1 MISDFTSRLARFVA
15 APRRLGKADAA
26 QAALCLEDT
35 VAVIYGGW
43 HEPVVRRL
51 AALDGAGAD
60 VPPGATGKGG
70 VEQAAFL
77 NAVAGHALD
86 FDDVHTLS
94 VTHPSV
100 VIVPALLAMA
110 DARPDT
116 ADRVAPALAVGTAVN
131 VALGQVLGF
140 GHYDKGW
147 HATSTIGALAAA
159 AAVAH
164 QLELDEEAVRHAL
177 ALAASLA
184 GGLQINFGAMAKPVQ
199 AGNAALAG
207 LRAARMAGAGITG
220 APDIFAPR
228 GFFDLYAGPDGLAA
242 DPAEV
247 EPRIDLGTVSRKLY
261 PCCYLTHR
269 MIAAGRRL
277 YTERGGAPLPEG
289 VTIEMTVPKGV
300 MVPLHVTD
308 PKDGMEAKFCAAY
321 TLSVA
326 LHQGHI
332 GLADFEGDS
341 PHRPEIRRLMGLVSI
356 ETEPD
361 AGKDRVGVDHG
372 AVHVRLRKGNETL
385 AETSVAA
392 HPGSPA
398 DPATPAEIG
407 DKIADCLEKYRRDG
421 GAPPAAEAFRRDLRA
436 RLHLPPLPGAMPH
449 DGMSDNGQTG
459 HNVQTGHEQQP
470 EPKRGPAT
478 AISAPSERTT

>member
-1 MISDFTSRLARFVA
+1 MVSDFTNRLTRFIA
-15 APRRLGKADAA
+15 APHRLKASDAE
-26 QAALCLEDT
+26 QAALCVEDT

-51 AALDGAGAD
+51 AALEGAESATPTGAFED
-60 VPPGATGKGG
+60 SC
-70 VEQAAFL
+70 VERAAFL

-100 VIVPALLAMA
+100 VFVPALLAMA
-110 DARPDT
+110 ESRPET
-116 ADRVAPALAVGTAVN
+116 APRVAQALAVGTAVN
-131 VALGQVLGF
+131 VVLGQVLGF

-147 HATSTIGALAAA
+147 HATSTIGAVAAA

-164 QLELDEEAVRHAL
+164 QLELDEDTIGNAL
-177 ALAASLA
+177 SLAASLA
-184 GGLQINFGAMAKPVQ
+184 GGLQINFGAMAKPIQ
-199 AGNAALAG
+199 AGNAALVG
-207 LRAARMAGAGITG
+207 LRAARMAEAGITG
-220 APDIFAPR
+220 APDIFAQR
-228 GFFDLYAGPDGLAA
+228 GFFDLYAGPDGLAT

-247 EPRIDLGTVSRKLY
+247 VPRIDLGSVSRKLY

-269 MIAAGRRL
+269 MIAAGL
-277 YTERGGAPLPEG
+277 HLHAERGGEAVPEG
-289 VTIEMTVPKGV
+289 CVIEMTVPKGV

-321 TLSVA
+321 TLSTA
-326 LHQGHI
+326 LHQGRV

-341 PHRPEIRRLMGLVSI
+341 PQRPGIRRLMDIVTI

-361 AGKDRVGVDHG
+361 AGQDRVGVDHG

-392 HPGSPA
+392 HPGSPS
-398 DPATPAEIG
+398 DPASPAEIG
-407 DKIADCLEKYRRDG
+407 DKIADCLEKFRRDG
-421 GAPPAAEAFRRDLRA
+421 GTPPAAGAFRQELRT
-436 RLHLPPLPGAMPH
+436 RLHLPPLRDRAAP
-449 DGMSDNGQTG
+449 DGKPEHGTSTG
-459 HNVQTGHEQQP
+459 NH
-470 EPKRGPAT
+470 
-478 AISAPSERTT
+478 APSERTT

>member
-1 MISDFTSRLARFVA
+1 MTSDFIARLSRFVTA
-15 APRRLGKADAA
+15 QHRLGAADAE
-26 QAALCLEDT
+26 QAALCVEDT
-35 VAVIYGGW
+35 VAVIHGGW

-51 AALDGAGAD
+51 ARLDGRGSAE
-60 VPPGATGKGG
+60 PLEATDLHG
-70 VEQAAFL
+70 VEQAAFIH
-77 NAVAGHALD
+77 AVAGHALD

-110 DARPDT
+110 AARPPT
-116 ADRVAPALAVGTAVN
+116 AGRVAPALAVGTAVN

-140 GHYDKGW
+140 GHYEKGW

-207 LRAARMAGAGITG
+207 LRAARMAEAGVTG

-247 EPRIDLGTVSRKLY
+247 APRIDLGTVSRKLY

-269 MIAAGRRL
+269 MIAAGRHL
-277 YTERGGAPLPEG
+277 YAQRGGDPVPDG
-289 VTIEMTVPKGV
+289 VAIEMTVPEGV

-308 PKDGMEAKFCAAY
+308 PRDGMEAKFCAAY

-326 LHQGHI
+326 LHQGQV

-341 PHRPEIRRLMGLVSI
+341 PHRPGIRRLMNMVEI
-356 ETEPD
+356 ETLPD
-361 AGKDRVGVDHG
+361 DGSDHVGVDHG
-372 AVHVRLRKGNETL
+372 AVRVRLRKGNEIL

-398 DPATPAEIG
+398 DPASPAEIG
-407 DKIADCLEKYRRDG
+407 DKIADCLAKYRREG
-421 GAPPAAEAFRRDLRA
+421 GAPPASDTFRRDLRA
-436 RLHLPPLPGAMPH
+436 RLHLPPLPESVP
-449 DGMSDNGQTG
+449 
-459 HNVQTGHEQQP
+459 VP
-470 EPKRGPAT
+470 EPAT
-478 AISAPSERTT
+478 GERLHQGARLV